1 MSGARLTHT
10 CTRKVTRHEDEA
22 NKQQQ
27 QKGRKGWVALDVV
40 LGLRGWVGGASWDWS
55 GKRKQMHLMTQFL
68 TEMPGRKT
76 GAWKTVIPAKRNS
89 KLGKIPDISLSL
101 SLACKFG
108 SYAESDAANSGK
120 SQTCRGPR
128 NRLPVEKN
136 QQSEA
141 VLAKPASVTKRKT
154 EWRRVIVKRVK
165 RVISE
170 LGHCALGILKGR
182 PNGIFNK
189 ARYVSSLH
197 VPWKLKCYASGK
209 IQTSRLG
216 FTLQL
221 VT

>member
-101 SLACKFG
+101 SL
-108 SYAESDAANSGK
+108 SGMQVRFLCRIWCGEFRKIPDMSGTKK
-120 SQTCRGPR
+120 SF
-128 NRLPVEKN
+128 
-136 QQSEA
+136 
-141 VLAKPASVTKRKT
+141 ASWKEPTKRSSSGQAGKCD
-154 EWRRVIVKRVK
+154 EKKNRVTTRNCET
-165 RVISE
+165 RETSDQRTR
-170 LGHCALGILKGR
+170 ALCIGNFER
-182 PNGIFNK
+182 K
-189 ARYVSSLH
+189 A
-197 VPWKLKCYASGK
+197 
-209 IQTSRLG
+209 
-216 FTLQL
+216 
-221 VT
+221 